1 MEWAIGVAVSH
12 RRQQMSEK
20 KDFLNV

>member
-1 MEWAIGVAVSH
+1 MEGAIGVAVSH
-12 RRQQMSEK
+12 LRAEMSEK